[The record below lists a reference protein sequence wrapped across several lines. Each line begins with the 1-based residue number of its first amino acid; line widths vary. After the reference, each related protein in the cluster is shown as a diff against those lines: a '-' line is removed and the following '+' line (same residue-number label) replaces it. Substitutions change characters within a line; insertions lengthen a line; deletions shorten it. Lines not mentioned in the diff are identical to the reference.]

1 MALLK
6 PAFSPDNL
14 ADLTLPLLIN
24 VLQSQLM
31 AMYTKHC
38 PLRKS
43 TRNSRHKC
51 SRRYLAHKNRAV
63 STTPQRK
70 RFALDSHATPALQS
84 YGLPTHLRLAHAMP
98 MPMCLYAPMRRY
110 KQYPPPL
117 PQNNDTPSPPPPPPN
132 AIVTPPSR
140 EMSRILPPQP
150 PSMLPL
156 RPPLPLQK
164 PCVSPNS
171 SSSPTSTPTDKT
183 PLHSSPRARPPRGAG
198 QSFADRLDR
207 SACSCRRAAT
217 SAGIRCRINDLST
230 PRVSQP
236 SGGKWGRGRGSTAM
250 RDRQV
255 RHVVHANHALER
267 AEADLVLGRG
277 RF

>member
-1 MALLK
+1 MAGAWKRTRGGGVCSVVIGSEALISWTGRGALGVIAPCCWRVESNSIQAYISQHYGMALLK
-6 PAFSPDNL
+6 PACSPDNL

-24 VLQSQLM
+24 VLQSQLMAMYTSQLM

-51 SRRYLAHKNRAV
+51 SRRYLAHKNRAL

-117 PQNNDTPSPPPPPPN
+117 PQNNDTPSPQTPSSPLRPVKCPGYSPLNPHQCSPFAPPPPPETVRFPKLFFVAN
-132 AIVTPPSR
+132 F
-140 EMSRILPPQP
+140 
-150 PSMLPL
+150 
-156 RPPLPLQK
+156 
-164 PCVSPNS
+164 NS
-171 SSSPTSTPTDKT
+171 N
-183 PLHSSPRARPPRGAG
+183 G
-198 QSFADRLDR
+198 
-207 SACSCRRAAT
+207 
-217 SAGIRCRINDLST
+217 
-230 PRVSQP
+230 
-236 SGGKWGRGRGSTAM
+236 
-250 RDRQV
+250 
-255 RHVVHANHALER
+255 
-267 AEADLVLGRG
+267 
-277 RF
+277 